1 LFFEIPQNP
10 KDVNLF
16 RNKRNC
22 CEKSENPNKGK
33 MLVDATEVGEET
45 VVAPEFSRRAT
56 AMVGHLVLSGGPRIP
71 PPWWLSIV
79 RANEFNPYGM
89 LLGYRRITDV
99 N

>member
-1 LFFEIPQNP
+1 
-10 KDVNLF
+10 
-16 RNKRNC
+16 
-22 CEKSENPNKGK
+22 
-33 MLVDATEVGEET
+33 MDATEVGEAT
-45 VVAPEFSRRAT
+45 VVAPEVSRRAT
-56 AMVGHLVLSGGPRIP
+56 AMVGHLVRSGDPRIP